1 MKARLKRTQPHGCLI
16 DSPMRTTIVLR
27 QACRDDIAAL
37 HRVRMAVRE
46 NRLTSTVLTED
57 DYVRALEPP
66 CRTWLVASDGDV
78 IAFAAANAAI
88 GNIWALF
95 VDPDHERLGYG
106 RQLHD
111 VMVAWLWEQGV
122 TRAWLTTTAG
132 TRAHRF
138 YVAAGWT
145 LTGPASGGEIRF
157 ELSRS
162 AGVRQSPT
170 R

>member
-1 MKARLKRTQPHGCLI
+1 M
-16 DSPMRTTIVLR
+16 IVR

-46 NRLTSTVLTED
+46 NRLTSTVLTDD
-57 DYVRALEPP
+57 DYVRALDHP
-66 CRTWLVASDGDV
+66 CRTWV
-78 IAFAAANAAI
+78 IAAGGEVVAFASANAAT

-95 VDPDHERLGYG
+95 VDPDHEGRGYG

-111 VMVAWLWEQGV
+111 AMVAWLWEQGV
-122 TRAWLTTTAG
+122 TRAWLTTTPG

-145 LTGPASGGEIRF
+145 LAGPASGGEIRF

-162 AGVRQSPT
+162 
-170 R
+170 

>member
-1 MKARLKRTQPHGCLI
+1 ME
-16 DSPMRTTIVLR
+16 TTIILR
-27 QACRDDIAAL
+27 PARRDDIPAL
-37 HRVRMAVRE
+37 HRVRIAVRE

-66 CRTWLVASDGDV
+66 CRTWLVEADGHV
-78 IAFAAANAAI
+78 VAFAAANAAT

-95 VDPDHERLGYG
+95 VDPDHEGRGYG

-111 VMVAWLWEQGV
+111 AMVAWLWGQNV

-145 LTGPASGGEIRF
+145 QAGPASGGEIRF

-162 AGVRQSPT
+162 PNV
-170 R
+170 